1 MLVTG
6 KASLILVSPER
17 MGVAYILSSQ
27 EAEAEVSVSIA
38 RNQGQPGLHSKTVS
52 KGPRKEKGGGVRKKN
67 TARALVQGQAQVSS
81 LQGKRHCSWHQRS
94 LAKKMW

>member
-17 MGVAYILSSQ
+17 VGVAYILSPQ

-38 RNQGQPGLHSKTVS
+38 RNRRPAWVT
-52 KGPRKEKGGGVRKKN
+52 
-67 TARALVQGQAQVSS
+67 
-81 LQGKRHCSWHQRS
+81 
-94 LAKKMW
+94 